1 MFFPQ
6 EIRKTSFNASVFIA
20 GSNSGVQLRIPI
32 HTGSIWP
39 GPIDMKSRCIRF
51 SCFVIT
57 VVIALITFNGC
68 GSQGIGKPGSKSPTL
83 TFSAS
88 STAIASGQSVTLS
101 WQTTNASPV
110 TITATAGG
118 VTRTVT
124 NSSQASGSVADSP
137 AQTTIYSAVA
147 NGSSGSSTPPQTITV
162 SVAQPVPP
170 QVTSFTV
177 SPTSVNA
184 GQTTTVTWATTNAT
198 SVAINPPVFNPEDG
212 ITLPTSGT
220 ANPPV
225 STTTTFTITA
235 TGPGGTSAPQSVT
248 VTVPFNLSLSVTP
261 ATSTAGQT
269 ATLSWQVSSGT
280 TSALS
285 IDNGVCSPCALP
297 QGTATV
303 SPAATTTYT
312 ATAIAPDGTPIKQ
325 SATLTVATP
334 AAGAIKHIFFM
345 LQENRSFDMYLGE
358 LGAYRS
364 ARLAQVGIT
373 DSQTVDGFDPN
384 VSLFNFHTGT
394 HTKPFHEATVCTENL
409 TPAWDESHHDV
420 ALTGGDSAWK
430 TTTTFTNS
438 SFAMNNFLDTTG
450 SVTQNFD
457 PNGTRALGF
466 YNQTDLP
473 YYYDLATFFATSDSW
488 HSPLLAN
495 TYPNRFYLMAGT
507 SFGHEYPDGDANHP
521 KYTTKTIF
529 RAMNDANVSWT
540 YYYKDGIFLAQFQD
554 FFDPKIQPKTVQ
566 VSDLLNRLNGVCS
579 GNPCDPDKA
588 LPQVIFI
595 DSPSGGSGLD
605 EHPENNVQKGAA
617 FVQSIISALMNS
629 DAWNDSVFILSYDEG
644 GGLYDHV
651 PPFTVPLPDALAPGN
666 CPDPNNGSFGYC
678 RVGKLGGTFDLTGFR
693 VPVIVVS
700 PFAKPHFV
708 SHTPRDY
715 TAILAFIEKTFNIPA
730 LTARDTFWQDPSRDM
745 SEFFD
750 FSTPAL
756 LKAPNGASWTQFL
769 PAQPTGSLCDKTKEA
784 GPTF

>member
-1 MFFPQ
+1 
-6 EIRKTSFNASVFIA
+6 V
-20 GSNSGVQLRIPI
+20 
-32 HTGSIWP
+32 
-39 GPIDMKSRCIRF
+39 
-51 SCFVIT
+51 
-57 VVIALITFNGC
+57 
-68 GSQGIGKPGSKSPTL
+68 TL

-88 STAIASGQSVTLS
+88 SNSISGGQSVTLS
-101 WQTTNASPV
+101 WQSTNATSV
-110 TITATAGG
+110 MITAAAGG
-118 VTRTVT
+118 TSRTVVNAT
-124 NSSQASGSVADSP
+124 QASGSVTDSP
-137 AQTTIYSAVA
+137 TQTTVYTAVA
-147 NGSSGSSTPPQTITV
+147 TGASGSSSPQSVTV
-162 SVAQPVPP
+162 SVAQPVQP
-170 QVTSFTV
+170 QITAFTA
-177 SPTSVNA
+177 SPASVNA
-184 GQTTTVTWATTNAT
+184 GQTTTITWATTNAT
-198 SVAINPPVFNPEDG
+198 AVNINPAVSNPEDG

-225 STTTTFTITA
+225 TSTTTFTITA
-235 TGPGGTSAPQSVT
+235 TGPGGAAVPQSVT
-248 VTVPFNLSLSVTP
+248 VTVPFTLSLSATP
-261 ATSTAGQT
+261 ATITAGQQ
-269 ATLSWQVSSGT
+269 ATLSWQVSGGT
-280 TSALS
+280 TPSLS
-285 IDNGVCSPCALP
+285 IDNGVCATCALP

-303 SPAATTTYT
+303 SPGATTTYT
-312 ATAIAPDGTPIKQ
+312 ATATAPDGTPIKQ
-325 SATLTVATP
+325 TVTLTVSAP
-334 AAGAIKHIFFM
+334 SAGVVKHIFFM
-345 LQENRSFDMYLGE
+345 LQENRSFDMYLGQ
-358 LGAYRS
+358 LGAHRS
-364 ARLAQVGIT
+364 ARLASLGIT
-373 DSQTVDGFDPN
+373 DAQTINGFDPTVTLRN
-384 VSLFNFHTGT
+384 IHTGA
-394 HTKPFHEATVCTENL
+394 HVKPFHETTTCTENL

-420 ALTGGDSAWK
+420 SLTGGDAAWN
-430 TTTTFTNS
+430 TTTTFTDS

-457 PNGTRALGF
+457 PNGTRAMGF
-466 YNQTDLP
+466 YNQDDLP

-488 HSPLLAN
+488 HSPVLAN
-495 TYPNRFYLMAGT
+495 TFPNRFYLMAGT

-521 KYTTKTIF
+521 KYAAKTIF
-529 RAMNDANVSWT
+529 RAMNTANVSWT
-540 YYYKDGIFLAQFQD
+540 YYFKDGIFLANFQD
-554 FFDPKIQPKTVQ
+554 FFDPAIQPKTVP

-588 LPQVIFI
+588 LPEVIFI

-605 EHPENNVQKGAA
+605 EHPDNNVQTGAA

>member
-1 MFFPQ
+1 
-6 EIRKTSFNASVFIA
+6 
-20 GSNSGVQLRIPI
+20 
-32 HTGSIWP
+32 
-39 GPIDMKSRCIRF
+39 MKSQNIRF
-51 SCFVIT
+51 IRLISSFFLTIVIL
-57 VVIALITFNGC
+57 VALTGC
-68 GSQGIGKPGSKSPTL
+68 GSQAISQPGPPGQVSL

-88 STAIASGQSVTLS
+88 SNSISSGQSVTLS
-101 WQTTNASPV
+101 WQATNATSV
-110 TITATAGG
+110 MITATAGG
-118 VTRTVT
+118 TSRTVVNT
-124 NSSQASGSVADSP
+124 SQASGSVTDSP
-137 AQTTIYSAVA
+137 AQTTVYSAVA
-147 NGSSGSSTPPQTITV
+147 TGASGSSSAPQSVTV
-162 SVAQPVPP
+162 NVAQPVQP
-170 QVTSFTV
+170 QITSFTA

-184 GQTTTVTWATTNAT
+184 GQTATISWATTNAT
-198 SVAINPPVFNPEDG
+198 AVSISPPVFNPEDG

-225 STTTTFTITA
+225 NSTTTFTITA

-248 VTVPFNLSLSVTP
+248 VTVPFALSLSVTP
-261 ATSTAGQT
+261 ATIAAGQQ
-269 ATLSWQVSSGT
+269 ATLSWQVSGGT
-280 TSALS
+280 APSLS
-285 IDNGVCSPCALP
+285 IDNGVCSACALP

-303 SPAATTTYT
+303 SPSATATYT
-312 ATAIAPDGTPIKQ
+312 ATATAPDGTPIKQ
-325 SATLTVATP
+325 TATLTVSVP
-334 AAGAIKHIFFM
+334 AAGVIKHIFFM
-345 LQENRSFDMYLGE
+345 LQENRSFDMYLGQ

-364 ARLAQVGIT
+364 ARLAQSGIT
-373 DSQTVDGFDPN
+373 DAQTVNGFDPN
-384 VSLFNFHTGT
+384 ASLLNFHTGA
-394 HTKPFHEATVCTENL
+394 HVKPFHETTTCTENL

-420 ALTGGDSAWK
+420 SLTGGDAAWN
-430 TTTTFTNS
+430 TTTTFTDS
-438 SFAMNNFLDTTG
+438 SFAMNGFLDTTG

-457 PNGTRALGF
+457 PNGTRAMGF
-466 YNQTDLP
+466 YNQDDLP

-495 TYPNRFYLMAGT
+495 TFPNRFYLMAGS
-507 SFGHEYPDGDANHP
+507 SFGHQYPDGDANHP
-521 KYTTKTIF
+521 KYAAKTIF

-540 YYYKDGIFLAQFQD
+540 YYYKDGIFLANFQD
-554 FFDPKIQPKTVQ
+554 FFNPAIQPKTVPI
-566 VSDLLNRLNGVCS
+566 SDLLNRLNGVCS

-605 EHPENNVQKGAA
+605 EHPENNVQTGAA
-617 FVQSIISALMNS
+617 FVQSIISPLMNS

-651 PPFTVPLPDALAPGN
+651 PPFAVPLPDGLAPGA

-730 LTARDTFWQDPSRDM
+730 LSARDAFWQDPSRDM

-750 FSTPAL
+750 FSAANL
-756 LKAPNGASWTQFL
+756 LNAPNGTPWTQFL
-769 PAQPTGSLCDKTKEA
+769 PAQPTGALCDRTKEA

>member
-1 MFFPQ
+1 
-6 EIRKTSFNASVFIA
+6 
-20 GSNSGVQLRIPI
+20 
-32 HTGSIWP
+32 
-39 GPIDMKSRCIRF
+39 MKSRCIRLF
-51 SCFVIT
+51 SFVIT
-57 VVIALITFNGC
+57 VVIALTTFVGC
-68 GSQGIGKPGSKSPTL
+68 GSQGIGNPGPGSPTL
-83 TFSAS
+83 TFSAN
-88 STAIASGQSVTLS
+88 STSISSGQSVTLS
-101 WQTTNASPV
+101 WQTTNASSV
-110 TITATAGG
+110 TITASAGG
-118 VTRTVT
+118 TTRTVT
-124 NSSQASGSVADSP
+124 NSSQASGSVSDSP
-137 AQTTIYSAVA
+137 TQTTVYSAVA
-147 NGSSGSSTPPQTITV
+147 NGSSGSTPAQTVTV

-198 SVAINPPVFNPEDG
+198 SVNINPPVFNPEDG
-212 ITLPTSGT
+212 ITLPTSGS

-225 STTTTFTITA
+225 SATTTFTITA

-248 VTVPFNLSLSVTP
+248 VTVPFNLSLSITP
-261 ATSTAGQT
+261 ATIAAGQQ
-269 ATLSWQVSSGT
+269 ATLSWQVSGGT
-280 TSALS
+280 TSSLA

-297 QGTATV
+297 QGTASV
-303 SPAATTTYT
+303 SPTATTTYT
-312 ATAIAPDGTPIKQ
+312 ATATAPDGTPIKQ
-325 SATLTVATP
+325 SATVTVSVP
-334 AAGAIKHIFFM
+334 AASAIKHIFFM
-345 LQENRSFDMYLGE
+345 LQENRSFDMYLGQ
-358 LGAYRS
+358 LGAYRTS
-364 ARLAQVGIT
+364 RLSQVGIT
-373 DSQTVDGFDPN
+373 DTQTVDGFDPN

-394 HTKPFHEATVCTENL
+394 HTKPFHEPTVCTENL

-420 ALTGGDSAWK
+420 ALTGGDAAWN

-488 HSPLLAN
+488 HSPILAN
-495 TYPNRFYLMAGT
+495 TFPNRFYLMSGT
-507 SFGHEYPDGDANHP
+507 SFGHQYPDGDATHP
-521 KYTTKTIF
+521 KYAAKTIF
-529 RAMNDANVSWT
+529 RAMNDANVSWL
-540 YYYKDGIFLAQFQD
+540 YYHSDNGIFLAQFQD
-554 FFDPKIQPKTVQ
+554 FFDPTIGTKTFPI
-566 VSDLLNRLNGVCS
+566 SDLFNRLSGSCS

-588 LPQVIFI
+588 IPQVVFI
-595 DSPSGGSGLD
+595 DSPSDGSGLD
-605 EHPENNVQKGAA
+605 EHPDSNVQKGAA

-651 PPFTVPLPDALAPGN
+651 PPFSVPLPDAIAPGN

-678 RVGKLGGTFDLTGFR
+678 RVGTLGGTFDLTGFR
-693 VPVIVVS
+693 VPVIVIS

-715 TAILAFIEKTFNIPA
+715 TAILAFIEKTFNIPS
-730 LTARDTFWQDPSRDM
+730 LSARDAFWQDPSRDM

-750 FSTPAL
+750 FS
-756 LKAPNGASWTQFL
+756 APNSLQAPTGVPWTQFL
-769 PAQPTGSLCDKTKEA
+769 PAQPTSAVCDPTKEA

>member
-1 MFFPQ
+1 
-6 EIRKTSFNASVFIA
+6 
-20 GSNSGVQLRIPI
+20 
-32 HTGSIWP
+32 
-39 GPIDMKSRCIRF
+39 MKSRAIRLY
-51 SCFVIT
+51 CFASAAVIF
-57 VVIALITFNGC
+57 LITLTGC
-68 GSQGIGKPGSKSPTL
+68 GSQGIGKPGPGSPTL
-83 TFSAS
+83 TFSTN
-88 STAIASGQSVTLS
+88 STSISSGQSVTLT
-101 WQTTNASPV
+101 WQSTNASSV
-110 TITATAGG
+110 VITATAGG
-118 VTRTVT
+118 ASHTVV
-124 NSSQASGSVADSP
+124 NSTQASGSFTDAP
-137 AQTTIYSAVA
+137 TQTTVYSAVA
-147 NGSSGSSTPPQTITV
+147 NSSSGSSTPAQTITV
-162 SVAQPVPP
+162 NVAQPVPP

-177 SPTSVNA
+177 SPTSVSA

-198 SVAINPPVFNPEDG
+198 AVTINPPVFNPEDG
-212 ITLPTSGT
+212 ITLPTSGSAT
-220 ANPPV
+220 TPV
-225 STTTTFTITA
+225 SSTTTFTITA
-235 TGPGGTSAPQSVT
+235 TGPGGSSTPQSVT

-261 ATSTAGQT
+261 ATIAAGQQ
-269 ATLSWQVSSGT
+269 ATLSWQVSGGT
-280 TSALS
+280 TSSLS

-303 SPAATTTYT
+303 SPSATTTYT
-312 ATAIAPDGTPIKQ
+312 ATAAAPDGTLIKQ
-325 SATLTVATP
+325 SATLTISPP

-345 LQENRSFDMYLGE
+345 LQENRSFDMYLGQ
-358 LGAYRS
+358 LGAYRA
-364 ARLAQVGIT
+364 ARLSQLGIT
-373 DSQTVDGFDPN
+373 DTQTVDGFDPN
-384 VSLFNFHTGT
+384 VTLRDSHTGT
-394 HTKPFHEATVCTENL
+394 HTKPFHETTVCTENL

-420 ALTGGDSAWK
+420 ALTGGDGAWN

-466 YNQTDLP
+466 YNQDDLP

-488 HSPLLAN
+488 HSPILAN
-495 TYPNRFYLMAGT
+495 TFPNRFYLMAGT
-507 SFGHEYPDGDANHP
+507 SFGHQYPDGDANHP
-521 KYTTKTIF
+521 KYAAKTIF
-529 RAMNDANVSWT
+529 RAMNQANVSWT
-540 YYYKDGIFLAQFQD
+540 YYYKDGIFLANFQD
-554 FFDPKIQPKTVQ
+554 FFDPTIQPKTVP
-566 VSDLLNRLNGVCS
+566 VSDLLSRLGGVCS

-651 PPFTVPLPDALAPGN
+651 PPFTVPLPDGVAPGN

-693 VPVIVVS
+693 VPVIVIS
-700 PFAKPHFV
+700 PFAKPHYI

-730 LTARDTFWQDPSRDM
+730 LSARDTFWQDPSRDM

-750 FSTPAL
+750 FS
-756 LKAPNGASWTQFL
+756 APNLLQAPGGVPWNQFL
-769 PAQPTGSLCDKTKEA
+769 PAQPTTGVCDQTKEA